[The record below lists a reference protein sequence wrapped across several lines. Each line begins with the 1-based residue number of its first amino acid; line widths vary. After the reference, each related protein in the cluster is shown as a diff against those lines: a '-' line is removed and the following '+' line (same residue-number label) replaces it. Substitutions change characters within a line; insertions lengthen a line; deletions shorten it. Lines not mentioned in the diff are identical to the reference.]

1 MPQQTKFN
9 VGDLVK
15 YNEWDGYIVF
25 TCTNYIVVC
34 IRQWEDKEALHGVGQ
49 VNILVYPHEWDDMYI
64 EAEHFYNHKSYK
76 GVIRDHPG
84 NEDLPSDIT
93 GK

>member
-34 IRQWEDKEALHGVGQ
+34 IRHWEDKEALHGV
-49 VNILVYPHEWDDMYI
+49 VHEHADKAM
-64 EAEHFYNHKSYK
+64 
-76 GVIRDHPG
+76 G
-84 NEDLPSDIT
+84 DLDAIASRE
-93 GK
+93 